1 MNNFLNNKS
10 LEKFIKEAP
19 LIDESQKKDFLGI
32 LPYLDEKERMDLIK
46 TLKEIILLNREKEE
60 LIEEIGERGKE

>member
-1 MNNFLNNKS
+1 MNNFLNDKS

-19 LIDESQKKDFLGI
+19 LISENQRKEFLGR

-46 TLKEIILLNREKEE
+46 ILKEIILLNREKEE
-60 LIEEIGERGKE
+60 LIEETEKRGKE